1 VKDWLEG
8 RRLRA
13 WELAQAG
20 WRQKDIAAALGVSKG
35 AVSQWM
41 KRGREGG
48 VEALHRHPAPGAI
61 SKLTPEQ
68 LAELPNV
75 LARGA
80 EAYGFRGQVWTHSRI
95 AAVIQQEFGIKYH
108 ENHIPR
114 LLKKISWSRQ
124 KPRRRAA
131 QRNETAIGQW
141 RDYDWPRILKE
152 ALESG
157 QTIVFSDEAGFRLL
171 PALAYTYAPRGQT
184 PILEVKLTHDHLSV
198 MGAITLNG
206 TLFSWIQAHSVKGP
220 DVVRFLRH
228 LLAHISG
235 PILLIWDNLPAH
247 RAQPVKEFLASRA
260 AKRLTLKALPSYAPD
275 LNPQEGIWHFL
286 KYVELKNVCC
296 HQLAELR
303 LEVRRAIER
312 LRFKIEV
319 ILGCIRQP
327 GYALQQLERS

>member
-1 VKDWLEG
+1 MDWREG

-13 WELAQAG
+13 WELLQAG
-20 WRQKDIAAALGVSKG
+20 WRQVDIANALGVTEG

-41 KRGREGG
+41 KRAREGG
-48 VEALHRHPAPGAI
+48 MKALHRRPAPGAT

-68 LAELPNV
+68 LTELPTV

-80 EAYGFRGQVWTHSRI
+80 EAYGFRGNVWTHPRI
-95 AAVIQQEFGIKYH
+95 AAVIKQVFGIKYH
-108 ENHIPR
+108 DNHIPR
-114 LLKKISWSRQ
+114 LLKKIGWTRQ

-131 QRNETAIGQW
+131 QRNEVAIGQW
-141 RDYDWPRILKE
+141 QDDDLPSILKE

-171 PALAYTYAPRGQT
+171 PALVHTYAPRGLT
-184 PILEVKLTHDHLSV
+184 PILEVKLTRDHLSV
-198 MGAITLNG
+198 IGAITLNG
-206 TLFSWIQAHSVKGP
+206 TLLSWIQDHSVKGP
-220 DVVRFLRH
+220 DVVRFLKH
-228 LLAHISG
+228 LLAHIAG
-235 PILLIWDNLPAH
+235 KILLIWDNLPAH
-247 RAQPVKEFLASRA
+247 RAQPVKDFLTSEA

-286 KYVELKNVCC
+286 KYVELKNICC
-296 HQLAELR
+296 HHLAELR

-312 LRFKIEV
+312 LRFRNNV

-327 GYALQQLERS
+327 GYILERSEYG